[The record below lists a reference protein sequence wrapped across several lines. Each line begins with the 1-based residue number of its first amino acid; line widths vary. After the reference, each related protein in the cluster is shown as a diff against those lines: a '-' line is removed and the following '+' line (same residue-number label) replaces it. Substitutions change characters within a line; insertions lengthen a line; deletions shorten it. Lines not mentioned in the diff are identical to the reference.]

1 MLSFVSW
8 PREVLVW
15 LLNVFEGVLNQ
26 IYIIALLLPK
36 KKMCFNKFFGSAL
49 YIYIYIYIYIYRDT
63 DPVKILNADPDIDIN
78 FFSSFLIFVPHGP
91 KFD

>member
-26 IYIIALLLPK
+26 IYIIALLLPTSFSNPHLFYK
-36 KKMCFNKFFGSAL
+36 SGL
-49 YIYIYIYIYIYRDT
+49 
-63 DPVKILNADPDIDIN
+63 DPVKIINADPDIDIN
-78 FFSSFLIFVPHGP
+78 LFSFLIFVPHGP